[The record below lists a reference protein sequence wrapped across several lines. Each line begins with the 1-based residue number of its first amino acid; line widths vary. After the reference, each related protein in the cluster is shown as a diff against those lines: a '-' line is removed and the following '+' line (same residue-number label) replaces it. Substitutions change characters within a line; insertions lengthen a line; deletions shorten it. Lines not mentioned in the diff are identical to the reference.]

1 MVDGG
6 FMKVILK
13 KQVKNVGRAGDVVDV
28 SDGYAKNFLL
38 KQNLAVVASAENMN
52 VNTLQK
58 KAEEKAKAEA
68 KAEAIKLCGIL
79 KDVVVKVKATI
90 GKNGTLFGSV
100 TNKEISE
107 ELMKMGYNIDK
118 KKIVLNAPIK
128 ALGCFKV
135 LCKLYPEVNAT
146 LNVEVIQ

>member
-1 MVDGG
+1 
-6 FMKVILK
+6 MKVILK

-28 SDGYAKNFLL
+28 TDGYAKNFLL
-38 KQNLAVVASAENMN
+38 KQQLAIPASAENLN

-68 KAEAIKLCGIL
+68 KKEALIIAEKL
-79 KDVVVKVKATI
+79 KNEVVKIKVTI

-107 ELMKMGYNIDK
+107 ELSKMGYEIDK
-118 KKIVLNAPIK
+118 KKIVLSSPIK
-128 ALGCFKV
+128 TLGEFKV
-135 LCKLYPEVNAT
+135 VVKLYAEVSAN
-146 LNVEVIQ
+146 LKVEVLG

>member
-1 MVDGG
+1 
-6 FMKVILK
+6 MKVILK

-38 KQNLAVVASAENMN
+38 KQQLAVPASAENLN

-68 KAEAIKLCGIL
+68 KAEAIKLAGEL
-79 KDVVVKVKATI
+79 KLIEVKIKATI

-100 TNKEISE
+100 TNKEISD
-107 ELMKMGYNIDK
+107 ELFKMGYEIDK
-118 KKIVLNAPIK
+118 KKIILSSPIK
-128 ALGCFKV
+128 ALGAYSV
-135 LCKLYPEVNAT
+135 VIKLYAEVSVN
-146 LNVEVIQ
+146 LKVEVLG